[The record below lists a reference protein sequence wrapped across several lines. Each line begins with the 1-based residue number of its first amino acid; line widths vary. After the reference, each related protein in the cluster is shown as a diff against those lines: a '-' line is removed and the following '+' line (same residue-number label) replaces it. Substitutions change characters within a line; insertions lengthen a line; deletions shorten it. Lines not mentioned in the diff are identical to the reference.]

1 MWDTILTS
9 AFIVGLLQAT
19 LRTTTPLLLA
29 ALGELYSERSGVLN
43 IGLEGIMLIGTL
55 VGFLVSYFTGNAWL
69 GVLAGSLAGSLIAL
83 IHAVL
88 SVTMGVS
95 QVVSGVGINILC
107 VGLSMTIYRVVFGPS
122 LIKAPMA
129 TGLQPVHL
137 PVLSDLPVIGPVLF
151 QQLPLVYIAFALAPI
166 TWFVLFRTELGLKI
180 RAVGEHPL
188 AAETVGVSVAGIR
201 YFTVLLCGFLTGMAG
216 TFLSLGLLNI
226 FLDNMT
232 AGRGWIALAVVI
244 LGRWSPF
251 GILGAALFFGFA
263 DAIQLRLQAL
273 GFNVPYQFLLMIP
286 YVLTMLALISA
297 VGRRSAAPGALG
309 KPFTGEAH

>member
-1 MWDTILTS
+1 
-9 AFIVGLLQAT
+9 
-19 LRTTTPLLLA
+19 
-29 ALGELYSERSGVLN
+29 
-43 IGLEGIMLIGTL
+43 

-129 TGLQPVHL
+129 TGLQPIHL

-151 QQLPLVYIAFALAPI
+151 QQLPLVYIAFALVPI